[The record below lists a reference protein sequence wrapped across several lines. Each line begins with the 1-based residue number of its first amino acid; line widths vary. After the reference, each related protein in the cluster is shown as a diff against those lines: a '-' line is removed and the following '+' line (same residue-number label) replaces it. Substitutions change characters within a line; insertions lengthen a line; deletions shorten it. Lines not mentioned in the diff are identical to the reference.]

1 MECCCSLVAGGV
13 VFLQPSESRKKESFF
28 RIRKEDRA
36 LYVMA
41 LPTIIFL
48 LIFAYAPMFGLVMAF
63 QEINIGKGILGSPF
77 VGLKNFEF
85 LFSTTDAFVITRN
98 TVLYNLVFIVVNMA
112 LAVGISLM
120 LSELHGRR
128 TAKTLQTVYM
138 LPYFLSWAVV
148 SIVLTAFLDR
158 QFGLVNQLLK
168 ALGLGSKTD
177 WYRQPDVWPGLI
189 VFLNAWKNAGYQSVL
204 YLAVISGISGD
215 YYEAA
220 VLDGATKMQQARY
233 ITLPHMRFIIGISI
247 ILAMGSIFRGDFGL
261 FYVVTKNTG
270 RLYEVTDIIDTY
282 IYRGLTQ
289 LSNVGMATAAG
300 LYQSVV
306 GLGITLGVNAIV
318 NRIDPDSA
326 MF

>member
-1 MECCCSLVAGGV
+1 MHTGV
-13 VFLQPSESRKKESFF
+13 TRKKDSFF
-28 RIRKEDRA
+28 RIRREDAA

-41 LPTIIFL
+41 LPTVVFLIIFCYL
-48 LIFAYAPMFGLVMAF
+48 PMGGLIMAF
-63 QEINIGKGILGSPF
+63 QDFNITKGITGSPLS
-77 VGLKNFEF
+77 GLKNFEF

-98 TVLYNLVFIVVNMA
+98 TVLYNLAFILVNMA
-112 LAVGISLM
+112 LAVVVSLM
-120 LSELHGRR
+120 LSEIHGRR

-158 QFGLVNQLLK
+158 QFGLVNQVHK
-168 ALGLGSKTD
+168 ALGLGYRTD
-177 WYRQPDVWPGLI
+177 WYRQPGVWPGLL

-215 YYEAA
+215 FYEAA
-220 VLDGATKMQQARY
+220 VLDGASKLQQARY

-270 RLYEVTDIIDTY
+270 RLYPVTDVIDTY

-306 GLGITLGVNAIV
+306 GLAITLGVNALV

>member
-1 MECCCSLVAGGV
+1 M
-13 VFLQPSESRKKESFF
+13 QPDLTRKKESFF

-48 LIFAYAPMFGLVMAF
+48 IIFAYLPMAGLIMAF
-63 QEINIGKGILGSPF
+63 QEFNITKGIMGSPL
-77 VGLKNFEF
+77 VGFKNFEF

-98 TVLYNLVFIVVNMA
+98 TVLYNLAFILVNMA

-120 LSELHGRR
+120 LSELHARR
-128 TAKTLQTVYM
+128 TAKTLQTIYM

-158 QFGLVNQLLK
+158 QYGFVNQMMK
-168 ALGLGSKTD
+168 ALGLNNKTD
-177 WYRQPDVWPGLI
+177 WYRQPGIWPGLI
-189 VFLNAWKNAGYQSVL
+189 VFLNAWKNVGYQSVL
-204 YLAVISGISGD
+204 YLAVISGISGEF
-215 YYEAA
+215 YEAA
-220 VLDGATKMQQARY
+220 VLDGASKLQQARY

-261 FYVVTKNTG
+261 FYVVTKNSG
-270 RLYEVTDIIDTY
+270 RLYGVTDVIDTY

-306 GLGITLGVNAIV
+306 GLAITLAVNAIV